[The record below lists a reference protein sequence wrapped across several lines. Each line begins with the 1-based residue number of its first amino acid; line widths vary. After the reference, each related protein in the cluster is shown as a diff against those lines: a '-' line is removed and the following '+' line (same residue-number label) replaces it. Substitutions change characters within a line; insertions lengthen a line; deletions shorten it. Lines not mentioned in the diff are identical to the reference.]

1 MINPSW
7 HRLERLS
14 TIAIIECALVFL
26 VAGCGA
32 EGTGG
37 DSQQLD
43 EQAQA
48 LLEQGQYSKVLPDCL
63 KAVELDPEL
72 AEAYDNLGNV
82 LIHSGQDEAAVAY
95 FKKALE
101 LEPDYE
107 DARTALRNLG
117 AQ

>member
-1 MINPSW
+1 MKGNKMINPSW

-14 TIAIIECALVFL
+14 TIAIIV
-26 VAGCGA
+26 GA
-32 EGTGG
+32 
-37 DSQQLD
+37 
-43 EQAQA
+43 
-48 LLEQGQYSKVLPDCL
+48 
-63 KAVELDPEL
+63 
-72 AEAYDNLGNV
+72 